1 MNSIATV
8 SKCCSL
14 TLVIV
19 LTIVSPRASAS
30 DNDWQNWS
38 SISVTTSMTE
48 TVTFIA
54 KPEFRFD
61 DDISRHYYTHMEFGV
76 AWKVTSWLTLSPCYR
91 HVNQKKSDGWQV
103 EYRPHLNA
111 TLGWKLWKLSF
122 KNRSRLEYRI
132 RDSRDTFRYTN
143 KFTLQF
149 PEYRSLRPYLAM
161 EPFYDFDASEWNK
174 NRIFAGLEFRVS
186 SPVKAGLEYVL
197 ERTKQNG
204 EWTSTHVIGTSLA
217 FSF

>member
-1 MNSIATV
+1 MNSIATF

-14 TLVIV
+14 ALGIV
-19 LTIVSPRASAS
+19 LMIVSPRASAS

-38 SISVTTSMTE
+38 SISVTTFMTD

-91 HVNQKKSDGWQV
+91 HVNQKKSDTWQV

-111 TLGWKLWKLSF
+111 TLGWKLGVLSF

-132 RDSRDTFRYTN
+132 RDSRETFRYTN
-143 KFTLQF
+143 KFSVQF
-149 PEYRSLRPYLAM
+149 PEYHSIRTYVAV

-174 NRIFAGLEFRVS
+174 NRVFAGFDFRVFRHM
-186 SPVKAGLEYVL
+186 KAGLEYVF
-197 ERTKQNG
+197 ESTKQNSD
-204 EWTSTHVIGTSLA
+204 WTNSHVIGTSLA
-217 FSF
+217 FTF